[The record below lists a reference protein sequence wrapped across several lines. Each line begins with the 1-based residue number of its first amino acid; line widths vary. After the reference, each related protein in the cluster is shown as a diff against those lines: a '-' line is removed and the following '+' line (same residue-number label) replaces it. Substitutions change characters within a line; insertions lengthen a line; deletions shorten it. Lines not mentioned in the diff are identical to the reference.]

1 MGSSKKEALP
11 VGVRKPC
18 ECIGPVLT
26 HKAVSGPQS
35 TGQDHVDVF
44 FMRPGFGE
52 IQWNLSADKEFGVHR
67 LRNVLGFGKMTAA
80 IFEGRKTA

>member
-11 VGVRKPC
+11 VGC
-18 ECIGPVLT
+18 GSHANLLAPVLT
-26 HKAVSGPQS
+26 HKAVSGPES

-52 IQWNLSADKEFGVHR
+52 IQWGLSADKEFGVHR